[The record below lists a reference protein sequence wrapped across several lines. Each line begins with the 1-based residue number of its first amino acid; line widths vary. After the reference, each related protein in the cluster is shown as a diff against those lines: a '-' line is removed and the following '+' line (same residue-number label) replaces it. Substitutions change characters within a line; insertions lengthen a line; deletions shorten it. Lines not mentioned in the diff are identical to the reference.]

1 MKTTGR
7 AMMTSESF
15 SVRSERAGRV
25 HRVKAIGELDMAT
38 VAVLEPEFDAIGD
51 HDAVVVADLTE
62 LDFIDSSG
70 LHLLLRLN
78 DRFPDR
84 FRINGSAVVERLL
97 DIAGVRPLLP
107 IISPTDDP
115 LAPRTSPSA

>member
-1 MKTTGR
+1 
-7 AMMTSESF
+7 MTSESF
-15 SVRSERAGRV
+15 SARSERAGRV
-25 HRVKAIGELDMAT
+25 HRVKAIGELGMAT
-38 VAVLEPEFDAIGD
+38 VAVLEPEFDAID
-51 HDAVVVADLTE
+51 DQDAVVVADLTE

-70 LHLLLRLN
+70 LHLLVRLN

-84 FRINGSAVVERLL
+84 FRINGSAAVERLI

-107 IISPTDDP
+107 IISPTDDA